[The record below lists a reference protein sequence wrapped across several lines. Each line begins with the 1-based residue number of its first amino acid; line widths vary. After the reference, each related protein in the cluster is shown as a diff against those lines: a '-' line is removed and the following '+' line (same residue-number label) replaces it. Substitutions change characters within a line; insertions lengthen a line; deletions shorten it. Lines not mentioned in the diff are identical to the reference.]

1 MMIRPYRINLGTTSG
16 HLESENFVDCPC
28 KRHHRSTLVFSPLC
42 FASRGSPVRSRP
54 RPPILSDCNALT
66 RFNFAPVSQIWFQ
79 LCTNAVIAVRLC
91 TLVPPTERQGPPVL
105 FRWLYGLAFQSFA
118 SHLRLHLRIFLE
130 DLRVALSEHLGYPLI
145 RYSSGTQPSGI
156 RGTKVVIPKV
166 RNLCQS
172 KSFPPNS
179 FERRLMP
186 ARKQIRPFTRNRH
199 LTFECFNGEGSE
211 RNFGDTVRSLRI
223 RHSDHRISKIHLVL
237 TLSESAPCRSA
248 TLSL

>member
-1 MMIRPYRINLGTTSG
+1 MKSSFLTAATAVLIALGSHGCMAGSGTSLTT
-16 HLESENFVDCPC
+16 
-28 KRHHRSTLVFSPLC
+28 
-42 FASRGSPVRSRP
+42 
-54 RPPILSDCNALT
+54 
-66 RFNFAPVSQIWFQ
+66 
-79 LCTNAVIAVRLC
+79 
-91 TLVPPTERQGPPVL
+91 
-105 FRWLYGLAFQSFA
+105 
-118 SHLRLHLRIFLE
+118 
-130 DLRVALSEHLGYPLI
+130 
-145 RYSSGTQPSGI
+145 GTQPSGI

-166 RNLCQS
+166 RNLCPS

-223 RHSDHRISKIHLVL
+223 RHSGHRISKIHLVL